1 MPLCNAS
8 RLPQTDVPISECPFL
23 FSLLFLYV
31 HSWEPT
37 WQEVGS
43 GSPSTGHTGVD
54 AIGGNLRE
62 KEVLPLVRNPTAS
75 CLKGLEAVG
84 ELINE

>member
-1 MPLCNAS
+1 M
-8 RLPQTDVPISECPFL
+8 
-23 FSLLFLYV
+23 
-31 HSWEPT
+31 
-37 WQEVGS
+37 
-43 GSPSTGHTGVD
+43 D

-62 KEVLPLVRNPTAS
+62 KEVLLLVRNPTAI